1 MNENELK
8 EMTVEVDE
16 VTETKK
22 PGVWDKVKG
31 GLKKA
36 KDTVVD
42 FVYDHDE
49 EIACVGMG
57 MCAGAFA
64 LAVGRTI
71 GYIQGLQD
79 GTTYGQKSNEAYFEL
94 GKMTGKSE
102 TLESIVSGD
111 LEVNKF

>member
-8 EMTVEVDE
+8 EMTVEVEE
-16 VTETKK
+16 VTETKN
-22 PGVWDKVKG
+22 PSVWDKVKG

-36 KDTVVD
+36 KDVVVD

-49 EIACVGMG
+49 EIAYVGMG

-64 LAVGRTI
+64 LSVGRTI
-71 GYIQGLQD
+71 GYIQGLRD
-79 GTTYGQKSNEAYFEL
+79 GSTLGQKTSEAYFEL

-102 TLESIVSGD
+102 TLESIVTGD
-111 LEVNKF
+111 IEVNKF

>member
-8 EMTVEVDE
+8 EMTVEVEE

-22 PGVWDKVKG
+22 PSVWDKVKC

-49 EIACVGMG
+49 EIAYVCMG
-57 MCAGAFA
+57 MSAGAAA
-64 LAVGRTI
+64 LSVGRAI

-79 GTTYGQKSNEAYFEL
+79 GSTLGQKSSEAYFEL
-94 GKMTGKSE
+94 GKMSGKAE